1 NLAVIEPE
9 QMEYSALHISIEGG
23 EHRPLHI
30 DIDVPSPAAACDQAA
45 KLEHGQA
52 ADCRRCLARNE
63 CLELGRA
70 RFVEVPLCQCAGIE
84 VEAAHRSSRSRR
96 KTTSLPMAS
105 RGRVARSTACDGI
118 RTGLSTGNRRAIGRP

>member
-1 NLAVIEPE
+1 MKGVQRTQRMLRQQANQAYRLDNQAVIEPE

-70 RFVEVPLCQCAGIE
+70 RFVEVPLCQCA
-84 VEAAHRSSRSRR
+84 
-96 KTTSLPMAS
+96 
-105 RGRVARSTACDGI
+105 
-118 RTGLSTGNRRAIGRP
+118 